1 MLQSKCFEDLIFFL
15 IAMLGRIV
23 LLLLLLLPSE
33 DDCTNQP
40 NTTGQPSPL
49 RRTRL
54 ESERDLG

>member
-1 MLQSKCFEDLIFFL
+1 
-15 IAMLGRIV
+15 MLGKII

-33 DDCTNQP
+33 DDCMSQLNS
-40 NTTGQPSPL
+40 TGQPSLL